1 MNWTP
6 ETIDT
11 LLTMWRQGYSASE
24 TARHFGCTK
33 NSIIGKLHR
42 ERVRLGLKTEQPRI
56 RDRRKVANADST
68 VSKRIYTRREA
79 MLTLPDRADSVL
91 RIVSP
96 PPVVPDQGQLASIV
110 DVTGCRWPVADNP
123 DFVGGVAF
131 CNHSQREKSPYCE
144 YHAQVNVAPYS
155 REAIRRTIKQSLYI
169 LKVAS

>member
-42 ERVRLGLKTEQPRI
+42 ERVRLGLKAEQPRI

-68 VSKRIYTRREA
+68 VQKRQYTRRQP
-79 MLTLPDRADSVL
+79 MLTLASESGFVMRTVEPA
-91 RIVSP
+91 P
-96 PPVVPDQGQLASIV
+96 TPPDQGQLASIV

-131 CNHSQREKSPYCE
+131 CNHGQRENSPYCE
-144 YHAQVNVAPYS
+144 YHARVNVAPYS
-155 REAIRRTIKQSLYI
+155 REAICRTIKQSLYL
-169 LKVAS
+169 LKGAS